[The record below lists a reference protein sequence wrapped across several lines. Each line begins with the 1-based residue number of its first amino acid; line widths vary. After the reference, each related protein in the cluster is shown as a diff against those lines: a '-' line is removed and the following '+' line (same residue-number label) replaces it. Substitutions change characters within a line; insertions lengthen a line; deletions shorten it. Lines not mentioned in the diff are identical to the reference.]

1 MALKPV
7 VAKAELLIRKP
18 VAQVFEAFIDPAI
31 TTQFWFTKSSG
42 RLEVGKH
49 IRWEWEMYNASSE
62 VDVKVVEPN
71 KRILI
76 EWSGY
81 GAPNTV
87 EWVFTA
93 YPNDTTFVSVTN
105 SGFVGTDDE
114 IVEQAL
120 DSTSGFTSLLAGAK
134 ALLEHNIRLNLVL
147 DRFPSGIGER

>member
-1 MALKPV
+1 MTLKPV

-18 VAQVFEAFIDPAI
+18 VAEVFEAFVNPAM

-49 IRWEWEMYNASSE
+49 IRWDWEMYNVSSD
-62 VDVKVVEPN
+62 VDVKAIEPN
-71 KRILI
+71 MRILI

-81 GAPNTV
+81 GAPTAV
-87 EWVFTA
+87 EWIFT
-93 YPNDTTFVSVTN
+93 PHQNDTTFVSVTN

-120 DSTSGFTSLLAGAK
+120 GSTGGFTLLLAGAK

-147 DRFPSGIGER
+147 DRFPDGKPA

>member
-1 MALKPV
+1 
-7 VAKAELLIRKP
+7 
-18 VAQVFEAFIDPAI
+18 
-31 TTQFWFTKSSG
+31 
-42 RLEVGKH
+42 
-49 IRWEWEMYNASSE
+49 MYNVSSE

-81 GAPNTV
+81 SAPNTV
-87 EWVFTA
+87 EWIFTP

-120 DSTSGFTSLLAGAK
+120 GSTAGFTMVLAGAK

-147 DRFPSGIGER
+147 DRFPDGKPA